1 MSFHSLNNCSQSDIW
16 PDCLLYLLVAE
27 RATVSLK
34 TRIIRVSSAD
44 SAREQQFRDQNL
56 SSEEWTSRHAWQPP
70 QTDFSVQQKPDLGF
84 SCWNQYWV
92 KQNNAGR
99 PTGRCSNRWGE
110 IKHSPHSTN
119 TADSPDSTWFT
130 WFTRRQQVREVRE
143 IKMKWLLVFAFTA
156 AQSAREVGFWQRL
169 FLISNWLVWFL
180 PQVEKT

>member
-1 MSFHSLNNCSQSDIW
+1 MSFHSLNNGSQSDIW

-70 QTDFSVQQKPDLGF
+70 QTDFSVQQKPALGF
-84 SCWNQYWV
+84 SGWNQYWV

-119 TADSPDSTWFT
+119 TPDPPDLPDPPDSAYSPDSPDSPEGSRWG
-130 WFTRRQQVREVRE
+130 
-143 IKMKWLLVFAFTA
+143 KWER
-156 AQSAREVGFWQRL
+156 SKWSGFL
-169 FLISNWLVWFL
+169 SL
-180 PQVEKT
+180 PSLQHRVHEK

>member
-16 PDCLLYLLVAE
+16 PDCLLYLLVTE

-70 QTDFSVQQKPDLGF
+70 QTDFSVQQKPALGF
-84 SCWNQYWV
+84 SGWNQYWV

-119 TADSPDSTWFT
+119 PPDSPEGSRWG
-130 WFTRRQQVREVRE
+130 
-143 IKMKWLLVFAFTA
+143 KWER
-156 AQSAREVGFWQRL
+156 SKWSGFL
-169 FLISNWLVWFL
+169 SL
-180 PQVEKT
+180 PSLQHRVHEK

>member
-1 MSFHSLNNCSQSDIW
+1 MSFHSLNNSSQSDIW
-16 PDCLLYLLVAE
+16 PDCLLYLLVTE

-70 QTDFSVQQKPDLGF
+70 QTDFSVQQKPALGF
-84 SCWNQYWV
+84 SGWNQYWV

-119 TADSPDSTWFT
+119 TADPPDLPDPPDSADSPDSPEGSRWG
-130 WFTRRQQVREVRE
+130 
-143 IKMKWLLVFAFTA
+143 KWER
-156 AQSAREVGFWQRL
+156 SKWSGF
-169 FLISNWLVWFL
+169 FSL
-180 PQVEKT
+180 PSLQHKVHEK